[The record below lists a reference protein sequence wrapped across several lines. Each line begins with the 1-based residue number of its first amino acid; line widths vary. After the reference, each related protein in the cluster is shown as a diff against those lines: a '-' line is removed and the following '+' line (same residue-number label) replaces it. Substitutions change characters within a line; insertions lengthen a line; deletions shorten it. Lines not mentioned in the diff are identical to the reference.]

1 MSDETMSETQNPP
14 PVPAVGTI
22 MIDEHDR
29 IGEFRGEVHGQWW
42 LRPLK
47 GGTEWTVQPGGAEPA
62 PPSWGLRAKVAL
74 ANERTT
80 RRGELT

>member
-1 MSDETMSETQNPP
+1 MSGRTLSAAQNPP

-29 IGEFRGEVHGQWW
+29 IGEFLGEEHGQWW

-47 GGTEWTVQPGGAEPA
+47 GGTEWTVKPGEAEPA
-62 PPSWGLRAKVAL
+62 PSGWGLRAKVAL
-74 ANERTT
+74 VNERTA